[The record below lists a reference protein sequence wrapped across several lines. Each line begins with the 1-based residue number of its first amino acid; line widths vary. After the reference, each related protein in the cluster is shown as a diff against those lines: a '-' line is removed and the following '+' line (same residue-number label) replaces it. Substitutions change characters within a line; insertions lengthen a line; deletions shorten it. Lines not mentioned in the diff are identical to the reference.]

1 MIKEYIFKT
10 IISFIS
16 LNVVMHITKENWYK
30 LNPKRNG
37 FIKRM
42 FNRLLFCLI
51 PVVRWVWV
59 ILILV
64 IGIAL
69 GNDDFVN
76 EVKNKSGG
84 KDEK

>member
-16 LNVVMHITKENWYK
+16 LNAIMHITKDNWYK

-37 FIKRM
+37 VIKRM

-51 PVVRWVWV
+51 PVVRW
-59 ILILV
+59 IFIIIILV

-69 GNDDFVN
+69 GSDNFVN
-76 EVKNKSGG
+76 ELKSKIGDD
-84 KDEK
+84 K